1 MTTTESLRFPYM
13 VWAHTESFLSPYCL
27 SQSGMPAP
35 DGTLL
40 GQAPPIDLSPPT
52 AEALPA
58 LNARLGE
65 LFGVETE
72 RLLVTA
78 GASAAMLTLA
88 QRFFRPGS
96 RVVTELPSYEPFRA
110 LPELHGAELRIV
122 QRRVEDQFRLPI
134 DQIEAAL
141 EDCSPDRPGHI
152 FISNPHN
159 PTGQSLEREELIR
172 LAGIA
177 ERAGGLLISN
187 EIYMEFAP
195 TDERVHAFDLAP
207 NAISIGGLT
216 KAYGLGALRIG
227 WLILGTGPAAEHR
240 HLTDHTYLNYVD
252 LPTATL
258 RLAVQ
263 ALAHLEELLQPVRQ
277 FETHCR
283 PHLLRW
289 LKDTPGVTCPPP
301 RYGLAAF
308 PHLDGISDTRE
319 LSRYLS
325 REVSVDV
332 VPGEAFG
339 MSGHIRLGFGV
350 PEETLVEG
358 LKRLTGGIEAFRSGA
373 AGPS

>member
-1 MTTTESLRFPYM
+1 MTTTDCLRFPYM

-35 DGTLL
+35 DGAVL

-52 AEALPA
+52 ADALPA

-122 QRRVEDQFRLPI
+122 QRRVEDGFRLPL

-141 EDCSPDRPGHI
+141 EGCSPDRPGHI

-159 PTGQSLEREELIR
+159 PTGQTLEPEDLVR
-172 LAGIA
+172 LAGMA

-195 TDERVHAFDLAP
+195 SSERVHAFDLAP

-227 WLILGTGPAAEHR
+227 WLILGSGLAEEHR

-258 RLAVQ
+258 RLAVR

-283 PHLLRW
+283 PHFLRW
-289 LKDTPGVTCPPP
+289 LEETPGITCPPP

-308 PHLDGISDTRE
+308 PRIDGISDTRA
-319 LSRYLS
+319 LSRTLS
-325 REVSVDV
+325 SEFGVDV

-339 MSGHIRLGFGV
+339 TSGHIRMGFGV

-358 LKRLTGGIEAFRSGA
+358 LQRLGRGIEAFRASANGRE
-373 AGPS
+373 

>member
-1 MTTTESLRFPYM
+1 MTTSESLRFPYM

-27 SQSGMPAP
+27 SQSGMPVP
-35 DGTLL
+35 DGALL

-52 AEALPA
+52 ADALPA
-58 LNARLGE
+58 LNTRLGE

-88 QRFFRPGS
+88 QRYFRPGS

-122 QRRVEDQFRLPI
+122 QRRVEDQFCLPL

-141 EDCSPDRPGHI
+141 EGCSPDRPGHI

-159 PTGQSLEREELIR
+159 PTGQALQPEELVR
-172 LAGIA
+172 LAGLA
-177 ERAGGLLISN
+177 ERAGGLLVSN

-195 TDERVHAFDLAP
+195 SDERVHAFDLAP

-227 WLILGTGPAAEHR
+227 WLILGADLAGEHR
-240 HLTDHTYLNYVD
+240 HLTDLTYLNYVD
-252 LPTATL
+252 LPTPTL
-258 RLAVQ
+258 RLGVQ
-263 ALAHLEELLQPVRQ
+263 AFAHLEELLQPVRQ

-283 PHLLRW
+283 PHLVRW
-289 LKDTPGVTCPPP
+289 LKETPGVTGPPP

-308 PHLDGISDTRE
+308 PRLEGISDTRA
-319 LSRYLS
+319 LSCTLAS
-325 REVSVDV
+325 EFGVDV

-339 MSGHIRLGFGV
+339 MSGHIRVGFGV
-350 PEETLVEG
+350 PEQTLVEG
-358 LKRLTGGIEAFRSGA
+358 LQRLESGIEAFRSGV
-373 AGPS
+373 AGRG